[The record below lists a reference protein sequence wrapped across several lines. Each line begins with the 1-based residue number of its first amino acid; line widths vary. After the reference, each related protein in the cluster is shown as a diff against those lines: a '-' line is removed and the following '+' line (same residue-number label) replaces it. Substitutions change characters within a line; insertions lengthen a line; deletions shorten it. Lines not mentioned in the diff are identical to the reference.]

1 MQCHMTND
9 DLPSEIE
16 EYTTVRTQRRRLL
29 PRAALVGLAAG
40 LVASLFRLS
49 LAGAD
54 GAQRADRLGAPVSRR
69 GLVFSGLVRVVSGG
83 RELVPT
89 ASTRLEAYSKITAVI
104 APEAERGVERL
115 REGCKAREKAAEG

>member
-1 MQCHMTND
+1 MTNN

-54 GAQRADRLGAPVSRR
+54 GARNALIDWAHRFSIAGWFFPVWCAWYPADESWFLPRPPGWK
-69 GLVFSGLVRVVSGG
+69 
-83 RELVPT
+83 PT
-89 ASTRLEAYSKITAVI
+89 AKSPR
-104 APEAERGVERL
+104 
-115 REGCKAREKAAEG
+115 